1 MTANSAGKGGSGKS
15 RRRARRMPKRL
26 RRTAR
31 WAALTA
37 LWGTIAIVAI
47 LGVFAL
53 DLPDIGDLNDTARRP
68 GITLLAADET
78 RIASFGDLYGEWL
91 TVDELPPVLID
102 AVLATED
109 RRFYDHFGI
118 DLHGLARA
126 LWANI
131 RAGHVVQGG
140 STITQQLAKNLFLTP
155 ERTIKRKIQ
164 EVLLALWMEQ
174 LFTKDQ
180 ILTLYL
186 NRVYLGAGNYGVDAA
201 ARHYF
206 GHSARSLS
214 VAEAAMLAGLL
225 KAPSRYAPTNDVERA
240 RARAAQVIRNLVD
253 AGRLDQAGADAA
265 LAAMPRLKP
274 PKAPSSARYFADWVA
289 TQLPGLIG
297 NTGRDLVIRTTLA
310 PRLQRLAERAV
321 AANLA
326 RDGDRL
332 NAHQA
337 ALVAL
342 APGGAVRAMVGG
354 RSYATS
360 QFNRATQALRQ
371 PGSAFKLFVY
381 LAAMEAGLTPESR
394 MRDSPVI
401 LEGWRPQ
408 NYSKRYRGEVTL
420 RQALIHS
427 INTVAVKLSE
437 RVNRRR
443 VIAAAR
449 RLGITSKMTARPS
462 LALGTSEV
470 RLIEL
475 TAAYGTLA
483 HNGRPVRP
491 YGIVEIRDGAGTVLY
506 RRPERRDEP
515 VIDPLVLGELNDML
529 IDVLKTGTGKA
540 AYLDRPAAGKTGT
553 SQDFRDALF
562 IGYTADLV
570 AGVWVGNDDGTP
582 MRKVTGGGLP
592 ARIWRDFMAPAVAD
606 MPVRDLPRYQP
617 VPEQKKKKKRG
628 FFSRLFSRK

>member
-1 MTANSAGKGGSGKS
+1 M
-15 RRRARRMPKRL
+15 
-26 RRTAR
+26 
-31 WAALTA
+31 
-37 LWGTIAIVAI
+37 LWGVIATVVVI
-47 LGVFAL
+47 GVFAL
-53 DLPDIGDLNDTARRP
+53 DLPDIGTLNQAGARRP
-68 GITLLAADET
+68 GITVLGIDG
-78 RIASFGDLYGEWL
+78 RQIASYGDLHGEWL
-91 TVDELPPVLID
+91 TVDDLPKPLID

-109 RRFYDHFGI
+109 RRFYHHFGI

-126 LWANI
+126 LWVDI
-131 RAGHVVQGG
+131 RARHVVQGG

-155 ERTIKRKIQ
+155 RRTIKRKAQ
-164 EVLLALWMEQ
+164 ELLLALWLEH
-174 LFTKDQ
+174 LFTKNQ

-206 GHSARSLS
+206 GHSARTLNL
-214 VAEAAMLAGLL
+214 AEAAMIAGLL
-225 KAPSRYAPTNDVERA
+225 KAPSRYAPTSDPVRA

-253 AGRLDQAGADAA
+253 AGRLDEPAATRA
-265 LAAMPRLKP
+265 LAAMPKLKP
-274 PKAPSSARYFADWVA
+274 PTALSSARYFADWVV
-289 TQLPGLIG
+289 QKLPRLVGT
-297 NTGRDLVIRTTLA
+297 TGHDLVIRTTLD
-310 PRLQRLAERAV
+310 PRLQRLGEHAV
-321 AANLA
+321 EANLA
-326 RDGDRL
+326 RDARRRRAG
-332 NAHQA
+332 QA
-337 ALVAL
+337 ALVVIT
-342 APGGAVRAMVGG
+342 PEGAVRAMIGG
-354 RSYATS
+354 RSYGKS

-381 LAAMEAGLTPESR
+381 LAAMEAGLTPDSV

-401 LEGWRPQ
+401 LEGWRPR
-408 NYSKRYRGEVTL
+408 NYSGRYRGEVTL
-420 RQALIHS
+420 RQALVHS

-449 RLGITSKMTARPS
+449 RLGLTGKMTARPS

-475 TAAYGTLA
+475 TAAYGMLA
-483 HNGRPVRP
+483 NDGRPVHP
-491 YGIVEIRDGAGTVLY
+491 FGILDIRDASGTVLY
-506 RRPERRDEP
+506 RRPERREDA

-529 IDVLKTGTGKA
+529 IDVLKTGTGRA
-540 AYLDRPAAGKTGT
+540 ARLDRPAAGKTGT
-553 SQDFRDALF
+553 SQDFRDAFF

-592 ARIWRDFMAPAVAD
+592 AHIWRDFMAPAVAD
-606 MPVRDLPRYQP
+606 MPVRDLPRYR
-617 VPEQKKKKKRG
+617 PEHRKKKKRG